1 MTFYENS
8 SLERGLD
15 TMFMVYSLLDGH
27 PASTACEQ
35 FITSRQGW
43 VNTPLLVIEG
53 MAIMIKVYGVEPE
66 IACQLVTDFAY
77 GPISILPIELE
88 TITAA
93 VDLSILHDVDIN
105 DAVLLQACIERGI
118 ARIAT
123 DDRRFAHA
131 CANFGIIV
139 ENPITPAIRQQMAA
153 WEAANLPPR
162 GLPRLLTYI
171 HQWLKTQEP
180 NIATKFYEAT
190 GQYLHL
196 P

>member
-1 MTFYENS
+1 MIFYENS

-15 TMFMVYSLLDGH
+15 TMFMMYSLLDRH

-35 FITSRQGW
+35 FITSHQGW
-43 VNTPLLVIEG
+43 VSTPLLVIEG
-53 MAIMIKVYGVEPE
+53 TTIMIKVYGVEPE
-66 IACQLVTDFAY
+66 VACQLVTDFAY
-77 GPISILPIELE
+77 GPINILPIQLE

-93 VDLSILHDVDIN
+93 VNLSILHDVDIN
-105 DAVLLQACIERGI
+105 DAVLLQACIEHGI

-123 DDRRFAHA
+123 DDRRFANV
-131 CANFGIIV
+131 CTNLGIVV

-153 WEAANLPPR
+153 WEMANLPPR
-162 GLPRLLTYI
+162 GLPRLLSYI
-171 HQWLKTQEP
+171 HQWLETYEP
-180 NIATKFYEAT
+180 NIAAKFYEAT

>member
-27 PASTACEQ
+27 PASLACEQ

-66 IACQLVTDFAY
+66 IACQLATDFAY

-88 TITAA
+88 IITAA

-105 DAVLLQACIERGI
+105 DAVLLQACIEQCIFMREKGGVPYETSRNR
-118 ARIAT
+118 RILS
-123 DDRRFAHA
+123 
-131 CANFGIIV
+131 N
-139 ENPITPAIRQQMAA
+139 
-153 WEAANLPPR
+153 
-162 GLPRLLTYI
+162 
-171 HQWLKTQEP
+171 
-180 NIATKFYEAT
+180 
-190 GQYLHL
+190 
-196 P
+196 